1 MSDKDLLVVIS
12 EMLRKQDQQAE
23 KLEEHSVILN
33 QHTRILDEHTG
44 ILNEQSGILN
54 EQSGLIRETNN
65 TLKQYIDIS
74 IQQFQLQQNF
84 NERFLN
90 KLGDIEKAINK
101 P

>member
-1 MSDKDLLVVIS
+1 MSNKDILALIS
-12 EMLRKQDQQAE
+12 A
-23 KLEEHSVILN
+23 ILKK
-33 QHTRILDEHTG
+33 HTRILNEHTG
-44 ILNEQSGILN
+44 LLK
-54 EQSGLIRETNN
+54 ETNN

-74 IQQFQLQQNF
+74 VQQFQLQKNF